1 MAEKVI
7 TPFPKPAVPDPKE
20 YQHLTHKQRL
30 LAGYPYHNGD
40 EELTRERTE
49 ARKLTRKFNNTQPEE
64 REIRKEIL
72 KDLLSPSCRGNKVFI
87 IPPFHV
93 DFGYNIVAGNNVEL
107 NFGCVILDC
116 AKVTIGDN
124 CLMAPNV
131 QIYAAHH
138 PLDPKHRKDDE
149 NYYELATPVTIGK
162 NVWIGGQAVICPG
175 VTIGDN
181 SVIGAGSIVIRDVP
195 ANVVVAGNPARIIR
209 HFEVKSDAE
218 REFL

>member
-1 MAEKVI
+1 MATKVI
-7 TPFPKPAVPDPKE
+7 CPYPSVPDRKE

-30 LAGYPYHNGD
+30 LGGYPYDNRD
-40 EELTRERTE
+40 AELTRERVE
-49 ARKLTRKFNNTQPEE
+49 ARILLRKFNSTQPEE
-64 REIRKEIL
+64 REVRKEIL
-72 KDLLSPSCRGNKVFI
+72 KDLLSPCCRGNKVFI
-87 IPPFHV
+87 QPPFHA
-93 DFGYNIVAGNNVEL
+93 DFGYNIVVGNNVEL

-124 CLMAPNV
+124 CLMAPNA

-138 PLDPKHRKDDE
+138 PIDAKHRRDDE
-149 NYYELATPVTIGK
+149 HYYKLSTPVTIGN

-181 SVIGAGSIVIRDVP
+181 SVIGAGSIVVKDVP

-218 REFL
+218 KQFI